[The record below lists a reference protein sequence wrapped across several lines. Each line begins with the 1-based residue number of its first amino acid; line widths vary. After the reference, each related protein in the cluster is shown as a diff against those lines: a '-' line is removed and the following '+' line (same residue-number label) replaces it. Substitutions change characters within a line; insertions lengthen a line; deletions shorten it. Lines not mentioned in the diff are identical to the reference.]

1 MVRTCR
7 AGTGRKEQGEL
18 SPAQENLFL
27 TRWLATALK
36 QRRFPRDVTPDI
48 EWLLNQGRLL
58 GVRAKLADKLDY
70 VWRSCSGELTE
81 QNDMFRL
88 TYALET
94 AKDMGW
100 NYRVMSDR
108 EWAGRYALVL
118 NPGVNGVYLLRT
130 NLDAAF
136 DDNGQQTNPLT
147 ARLTGSVAGVMKLL
161 NRCGWQAEPESGA
174 SPAPPVFTDG
184 RTGSARKGGLVADLR
199 QVFFRQTGHFHD
211 SIAVNAVLQ
220 HGTGN
225 FKSSFALAFFNTTLF
240 TQLDALL
247 DPAGYPSQYLFAR
260 AVVRSS

>member
-1 MVRTCR
+1 MTLTEK
-7 AGTGRKEQGEL
+7 TGHLAWCALVALALARQEQGEL

-27 TRWLATALK
+27 TRWLAAALK
-36 QRRFPRDVTPDI
+36 QRRFSRDVAQDI
-48 EWLLNQGRLL
+48 GWLLNQGRLL
-58 GVRAKLADKLDY
+58 GVRAKLADKLGY

-147 ARLTGSVAGVMKLL
+147 VRLTGNVTGIMKLL
-161 NRCGWQAEPESGA
+161 
-174 SPAPPVFTDG
+174 
-184 RTGSARKGGLVADLR
+184 
-199 QVFFRQTGHFHD
+199 
-211 SIAVNAVLQ
+211 
-220 HGTGN
+220 
-225 FKSSFALAFFNTTLF
+225 
-240 TQLDALL
+240 
-247 DPAGYPSQYLFAR
+247 
-260 AVVRSS
+260 